1 MLPNKSFIS
10 VMTSNAL
17 IQALKITSPE
27 KIILTNPYKDT
38 ELLNLAKAHRIE
50 SMVVSSI
57 EEICKI
63 LSDSKRDGKK
73 LPQFIWQ
80 FGDIDV
86 E

>member
-1 MLPNKSFIS
+1 MLPNKSSIS

-17 IQALKITSPE
+17 MQALKITSSE
-27 KIILTNPYKDT
+27 KIIQ
-38 ELLNLAKAHRIE
+38 LAKAHRVE

-63 LSDSKRDGKK
+63 LSDSQRDDMR

-80 FGDIDV
+80 FGDTDV

>member
-1 MLPNKSFIS
+1 MLPNKSSIS

-17 IQALKITSPE
+17 MQALKITSSE
-27 KIILTNPYKDT
+27 KIILTNPYKDS
-38 ELLNLAKAHRIE
+38 ELIKLAKAHRVE

-63 LSDSKRDGKK
+63 LSDSQRDDMR

-80 FGDIDV
+80 FGDTDV